1 MSKLYIIFITI
12 LYITNIA
19 ILNAHNKV
27 TGDTNMSQLLLI
39 SESALRELYN
49 LNASKKSK
57 INQFRSLI
65 EKKSS
70 GVVLIYTISDYEF
83 DPATQDLQAR
93 AFYNSAMKP
102 RKKNS
107 DYKYGVTCGVVISES
122 GLVVTTYNGIMNS
135 DRYFISID
143 SEKNKEDNTYSDIV
157 LDGNTYKAHLVRTF
171 PGLNLAF
178 LQIETNKNEK
188 FDAIN
193 ITNDAFLIRK
203 DGSANHLIYNAMV
216 IGKCKG
222 EHYVTSRIP
231 FNTRNRF
238 DKYCVVIGG
247 VSYTKKKGT
256 PTLVLYTPVTGDG
269 AIPENHGGALIKWDG
284 KLLGIPVYEDNGISL
299 PYSAAIPASTI
310 KKALGLLQQNIN
322 NTLSFGLEVKNLNNN
337 EKTLLKNTLKNK
349 FGDIDKKLLDKL
361 NSNKIFDDYLIGGEL
376 VDTNGLGVIV
386 KSITSD
392 APGAQAGILRG
403 DIILKINDDY
413 ITDTETFYNVE
424 KHSIDKTHVT
434 VVLLRDKKIITL
446 EVRK

>member
-1 MSKLYIIFITI
+1 M
-12 LYITNIA
+12 
-19 ILNAHNKV
+19 
-27 TGDTNMSQLLLI
+27 
-39 SESALRELYN
+39 
-49 LNASKKSK
+49 
-57 INQFRSLI
+57 
-65 EKKSS
+65 
-70 GVVLIYTISDYEF
+70 
-83 DPATQDLQAR
+83 
-93 AFYNSAMKP
+93 
-102 RKKNS
+102 
-107 DYKYGVTCGVVISES
+107 
-122 GLVVTTYNGIMNS
+122 
-135 DRYFISID
+135 
-143 SEKNKEDNTYSDIV
+143 
-157 LDGNTYKAHLVRTF
+157 
-171 PGLNLAF
+171 
-178 LQIETNKNEK
+178 
-188 FDAIN
+188 
-193 ITNDAFLIRK
+193 
-203 DGSANHLIYNAMV
+203 
-216 IGKCKG
+216 
-222 EHYVTSRIP
+222 
-231 FNTRNRF
+231 
-238 DKYCVVIGG
+238 
-247 VSYTKKKGT
+247 
-256 PTLVLYTPVTGDG
+256 
-269 AIPENHGGALIKWDG
+269 
-284 KLLGIPVYEDNGISL
+284 